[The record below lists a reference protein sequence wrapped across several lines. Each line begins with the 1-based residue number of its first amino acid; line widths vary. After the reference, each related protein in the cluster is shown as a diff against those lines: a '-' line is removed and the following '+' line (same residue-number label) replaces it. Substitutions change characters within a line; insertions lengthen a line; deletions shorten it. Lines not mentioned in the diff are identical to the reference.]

1 MLGSA
6 AVSLVNVAKGS
17 IDVYSEK
24 NIMLWDVAA
33 GLAIIQGAGGGIHF
47 THKTTKHSPD
57 VYTSNGIRNVFPTAI
72 LNFLKTLE
80 E

>member
-33 GLAIIQGAGGGIHF
+33 GLAIIQGAGGGPLY
-47 THKTTKHSPD
+47 S
-57 VYTSNGIRNVFPTAI
+57 
-72 LNFLKTLE
+72 
-80 E
+80 